1 MKTNYLI
8 IAAAALVAFSACSK
22 NEVRPVADDNAQIT
36 WQTVVGS
43 QSSKALVSGNTFDK
57 AYKFK
62 TFAFYNASGSAWPTG
77 ASLYIDNAEV
87 AYDAN
92 GNETFAANSW
102 HADQIYFWPKGGSL
116 TFISYTLASDSYP
129 ANVTCDATDGL
140 KVTDYDVDAQ
150 KNLDFMVSDIK
161 AGQVANSTTTAGAKA
176 GVPTIF
182 RHTLTQ
188 IVGFNVKTAADY
200 KGTTLAKGSKVITL
214 NSIKVVDAFSKGDY
228 QMTTDATT
236 RTESWNNPA
245 EPSSYEYAVYD
256 NGAIKGQEVT
266 TAAFSLTNEQ
276 KAFLPQTFAAVNYT
290 FTGTTEEE
298 KALEKKTQ
306 AYIDAVKAVPHIEFS
321 YKVDTYTSATDF
333 STDNVTEYIALSDIS
348 TEGWG
353 INKKITYNVTINL
366 AGAHGENIIYWDPS
380 VVDWTPVNPDLVIT
394 L

>member
-1 MKTNYLI
+1 MAISFSPILGSVRTKADTKTGEGANATI
-8 IAAAALVAFSACSK
+8 NTKADPAAAKLDTRANFYSYSWYLPDGK
-22 NEVRPVADDNAQIT
+22 TWDTNKADAE
-36 WQTVVGS
+36 
-43 QSSKALVSGNTFDK
+43 
-57 AYKFK
+57 
-62 TFAFYNASGSAWPTG
+62 
-77 ASLYIDNAEV
+77 LYIDKAKVGYYSKENPPFV
-87 AYDAN
+87 NY
-92 GNETFAANSW
+92 SW
-102 HADQIYFWPKGGSL
+102 HADQVYYWPKGGSL
-116 TFISYTLASDSYP
+116 TFISYTAVDSDKKETSYP
-129 ANVTCDATDGL
+129 TVTCDATDGL
-140 KVTDYDVDAQ
+140 KVADYDVDVQ

-182 RHTLTQ
+182 KHTLTQ
-188 IVGFNVKTAADY
+188 IVGFNVKTAANY

-236 RTESWNNPA
+236 RTESWKNLE

-266 TAAFSLTNEQ
+266 TTVFSLTNEQ

-306 AYIDAVKAVPHIEFS
+306 AYIDAVKAVPYIEFS
-321 YKVDTYTSATDF
+321 YKVDTYTSASDF